1 MVFGVLIDVPL
12 IVGGFL
18 IMLFYRRR
26 LTTILGRV
34 PLPALATCVLISIP
48 LITLEEQI
56 DCMPSWCGRVF
67 IPPTLPFLLLE
78 VFAVSLIAVRVH
90 AKSPVRVV
98 SVYSVL
104 GVFWELL
111 FGGLVGAPLII
122 AAIFAPYV
130 WIGYAFV
137 SLLPLSVVLVGKS
150 AAIDAVVKPTGTT
163 NSGPV
168 MRSGTQPG

>member
-1 MVFGVLIDVPL
+1 
-12 IVGGFL
+12 
-18 IMLFYRRR
+18 MLFYRKR
-26 LTTILGRV
+26 LTSVLARV
-34 PLPALATCVLISIP
+34 PIPAPATCVLVSIP
-48 LITLEEQI
+48 LIILEEQI
-56 DCMPSWCGRVF
+56 DCMPSWCGRVL

-78 VFAVSLIAVRVH
+78 VFAVSLMAVGVH

-111 FGGLVGAPLII
+111 FGGLVGAPLVI

-137 SLLPLSVVLVGKS
+137 SLLPLSIVLVRRS
-150 AAIDAVVKPTGTT
+150 TDSTESDVKLTGTT

-168 MRSGTQPG
+168 MRSCAQTG

>member
-1 MVFGVLIDVPL
+1 
-12 IVGGFL
+12 
-18 IMLFYRRR
+18 MLFYRKQ
-26 LTTILGRV
+26 LTSILARI
-34 PLPALATCVLISIP
+34 PLPALATCALISLP

-78 VFAVSLIAVRVH
+78 VLAVSLIAMRAH

-111 FGGLVGAPLII
+111 FGGLVGAPLVI

-137 SLLPLSVVLVGKS
+137 SLLPLSIVLVGKS
-150 AAIDAVVKPTGTT
+150 AAMKSDIKMGGTT
-163 NSGPV
+163 DSGP
-168 MRSGTQPG
+168 S